1 MTSALAVAAVVV
13 AVVVATR
20 AEDPAGC
27 TAVASPEDDLGAF
40 VNGLRPGD
48 VGCLHAGSYG
58 AREERISW
66 RVSGTRTAR
75 IRLQGVTGER
85 PPAIL
90 GPFTFE
96 GDYLTASGLL
106 FDGPSGPAG
115 RDSAI
120 AVWING
126 DHDALE
132 QSEVRDAESQG
143 VYLDG
148 ADHVRLVDNY
158 IHDNGDKDDPRVA
171 NLHHGIYFKSGSGV
185 IHGNLIA
192 RNYSFGVHL
201 YPSAHDVTV
210 TGNTVVG
217 HGRAGVI
224 IAGEPGEPLPANNV
238 VADNV
243 IVSNGDRPVTSFGP
257 LALGNVV
264 EDNVYWANGTAGSTT
279 GLVTRRNVERDPGIR
294 LLHIS
299 PR

>member
-13 AVVVATR
+13 AVGVATQPQDR
-20 AEDPAGC
+20 AGC
-27 TAVASPEDDLGAF
+27 SAVASPDVELDAF

-58 AREERISW
+58 AREKRISW
-66 RVSGTRTAR
+66 RVSGTPTAR
-75 IRLQGVTGER
+75 IRLQGLAGEQ

-106 FDGPSGPAG
+106 FDGPSGAAG

-126 DHDALE
+126 DHDELE
-132 QSEVRDAESQG
+132 QSEVRDSESQG

-148 ADHVRLVDNY
+148 ADHVRLVGNH
-158 IHDNGDKDDPRVA
+158 IHDNGDRDDPAVA
-171 NLHHGIYFKSGSGV
+171 NLHHGIYFKSGSGL

-210 TGNTVVG
+210 TRNTVVG
-217 HGRAGVI
+217 NGRAGVI
-224 IAGEPGEPLPANNV
+224 IAGEPGEPLPANNL

-243 IVSNGDRPVTSFGP
+243 VISNGDMAVTSFGP
-257 LALGNVV
+257 LAFGNVV

-279 GLVTRRNVERDPGIR
+279 GLVIRHNVERDPGIR